1 MSSAMLLQSFL
12 MYVIVPVWLFA
23 GIADW
28 ACHRTSQIELT
39 SGPKES
45 LLHFIKLGTVGLPLM
60 AVLFMEVNAAI
71 LLVMAVGVVLHQAA
85 AVVDVRYANAT
96 GRVSPV
102 EQHLHGVLE
111 MSPAI
116 AAAVVAMLQWPDLV
130 NLLNGQGDFT
140 LAWKRNPLPRWY
152 LMTAIVGVLCAGVL
166 PYTEEL
172 VRTLRNVHY
181 RLSLERS
188 VEWRLG

>member
-1 MSSAMLLQSFL
+1 MLLQSFL
-12 MYVIVPVWLFA
+12 MYVIVPVWLLA

-28 ACHRTSQIELT
+28 ACHRTSQIELA

-45 LLHFIKLGTVGLPLM
+45 LLHFIQLGTVGLPLM

-71 LLVMAVGVVLHQAA
+71 LLVMAVGVVVHQAA

-96 GRVSPV
+96 RRVSPV
-102 EQHLHGVLE
+102 EQHFHGVLE
-111 MSPAI
+111 SSPAI

-130 NLLNGQGDFT
+130 NLLSGQGDFS

-152 LMTAIVGVLCAGVL
+152 LVTTIVGVLCAGVL
-166 PYTEEL
+166 LYTEEL
-172 VRTLRNVHY
+172 VRTLRKRQTFTTVF
-181 RLSLERS
+181 R
-188 VEWRLG
+188 